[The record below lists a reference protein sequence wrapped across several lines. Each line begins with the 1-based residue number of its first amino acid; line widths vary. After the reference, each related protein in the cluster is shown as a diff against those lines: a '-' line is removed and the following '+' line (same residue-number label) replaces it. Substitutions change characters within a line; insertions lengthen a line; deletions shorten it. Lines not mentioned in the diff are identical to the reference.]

1 MGVTTENMPASSQLP
16 LITQFLAIMVAISV
30 LSVLATV
37 VSLVIHHKQ
46 QAEQRKETKSLSI
59 LGKHP
64 NTGQRGRVVNASDSR
79 SGGRGFD
86 SRPCHVAVALG
97 KQFTLTFPSP
107 PTCKMGT
114 QLQAILEFVICA
126 CNTLHRGLKCP
137 YWSAGAL
144 VALLLWRHSY
154 AE

>member
-1 MGVTTENMPASSQLP
+1 MST
-16 LITQFLAIMVAISV
+16 IS
-30 LSVLATV
+30 L
-37 VSLVIHHKQ
+37 
-46 QAEQRKETKSLSI
+46 ESI
-59 LGKHP
+59 R
-64 NTGQRGRVVNASDSR
+64 GQHGRVVSASDSR

-114 QLQAILEFVICA
+114 QLQAILEFVISA
-126 CNTLHRGLKCP
+126 CNTLHMCLKWP
-137 YWSAGAL
+137 SMYWSAGAL
-144 VALLLWRHSY
+144 VVLLLWRHSW

>member
-1 MGVTTENMPASSQLP
+1 MMMMMMMMMVKMMMMAMMKMMMAMMMRMMIMMVLMVSNNRGQLDR
-16 LITQFLAIMVAISV
+16 
-30 LSVLATV
+30 V
-37 VSLVIHHKQ
+37 VS
-46 QAEQRKETKSLSI
+46 
-59 LGKHP
+59 
-64 NTGQRGRVVNASDSR
+64 ASDSR

-86 SRPCHVAVALG
+86 SGPCHVAVALG

-126 CNTLHRGLKCP
+126 CNTLHMGLKLP
-137 YWSAGAL
+137 LMYWFAGAL